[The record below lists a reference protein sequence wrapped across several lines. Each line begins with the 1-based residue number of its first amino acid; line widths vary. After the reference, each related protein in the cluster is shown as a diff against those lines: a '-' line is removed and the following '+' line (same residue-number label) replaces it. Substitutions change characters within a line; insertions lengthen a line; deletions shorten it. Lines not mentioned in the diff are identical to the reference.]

1 MRECTILVPTPPPST
16 TGSPL
21 PRRRLDSTTTR
32 PEGYRTCH
40 VAEVRALRSLACP
53 SHPHVGPLFR
63 AWAFSSARGPA
74 IPSLGLLI
82 RTWARYSEP
91 GQPRPRTEQRVNV
104 RNRRPPYGSAGS
116 HAGHVGVA
124 ITRGCSTNHW
134 AAARPRRFNIHRSE
148 VHATPKTP
156 IFPRNKAEKST
167 PQQHVVSNNPDARQS
182 ATRPWLRSPPARHA
196 PRPRTRTPA
205 SYTHHRYEAPTR
217 AGIAKGP
224 TSSRRWDPQCRWIS
238 SESDLRQT
246 QRVIHLMILVT
257 RPEPTVRPP
266 SRMAK
271 PRPGS
276 IAIGWIS

>member
-1 MRECTILVPTPPPST
+1 MCANAPS
-16 TGSPL
+16 SCPL
-21 PRRRLDSTTTR
+21 PRPPPQAPHSPVDGSTRRPHD
-32 PEGYRTCH
+32 P
-40 VAEVRALRSLACP
+40 RAIGRAMSLRFAPCVP
-53 SHPHVGPLFR
+53 WRV
-63 AWAFSSARGPA
+63 
-74 IPSLGLLI
+74 LLI

-182 ATRPWLRSPPARHA
+182 ATRPWLRWPPARHA

-205 SYTHHRYEAPTR
+205 SYAYPDTIGTR
-217 AGIAKGP
+217 
-224 TSSRRWDPQCRWIS
+224 
-238 SESDLRQT
+238 
-246 QRVIHLMILVT
+246 H
-257 RPEPTVRPP
+257 PP
-266 SRMAK
+266 AL
-271 PRPGS
+271 
-276 IAIGWIS
+276 A